1 MRRLIQF
8 LTKFRDFLIFLVLQ
22 FIVLSFFFNTRNYHQ
37 AKLANTSS
45 SVVGWFMERKY
56 NITKH
61 FSLEEQNLQLL
72 EENAQLKALLPES
85 NYLLQEN
92 LVTIDNQLYEKQ
104 YSFIPARVINI
115 SDNRRD
121 NYITIDKG
129 RLQGIEEDMGVI
141 TDNGAIGVVL
151 NVSDHYS
158 LVKTV
163 LSENIRLGVKSSKNN
178 EYWIMNWEG
187 INNEVTRIDN
197 VKRDIDVAIGD
208 TVVTR
213 GDVGRFPVGVPIGT
227 VDEIIDEDGNPQLSI
242 NVRLFVD
249 FSSVYHVYIVK
260 NKLRKEQEEL
270 EALIHE

>member
-1 MRRLIQF
+1 
-8 LTKFRDFLIFLVLQ
+8 
-22 FIVLSFFFNTRNYHQ
+22 
-37 AKLANTSS
+37 
-45 SVVGWFMERKY
+45 
-56 NITKH
+56 
-61 FSLEEQNLQLL
+61 
-72 EENAQLKALLPES
+72 
-85 NYLLQEN
+85 
-92 LVTIDNQLYEKQ
+92 
-104 YSFIPARVINI
+104 
-115 SDNRRD
+115 
-121 NYITIDKG
+121 
-129 RLQGIEEDMGVI
+129 MGVI

-270 EALIHE
+270 EALFHE